1 MEHIKRVIYDATA
14 ISIIIT
20 IAVAAFILAYSFIDW
35 YIKML
40 NHVEDIW
47 IKITKVTLVLLAAV
61 AFLLFLLIIVLIMD
75 LPREIILVASVLFLM
90 LFIGT
95 ILAMIN
101 LYILSA

>member
-20 IAVAAFILAYSFIDW
+20 IAVAAFILAYGFIDW

-40 NHVEDIW
+40 NRVEDIW
-47 IKITKVTLVLLAAV
+47 IKITKVTVVLLATV

-75 LPREIILVASVLFLM
+75 LPGEIILVASVLFLM